1 MPVFNIC
8 LKIFRKN
15 INNVLVYLII
25 FCGLSVLF
33 AFSSNSSGS
42 TTGFAQERV
51 DIALISKE
59 QTPLTAGLKQALAPS
74 ANFIA
79 LPDQVEQMQDALFFN
94 RVSYILRIPS
104 GFSASIMHGGTLKLD
119 KRVVSGSADNAYIDR
134 VVRQYF
140 QLASVYAKYN
150 PALSQAQIARKVL
163 ADLAKTTPVT
173 LSSHPV
179 ASSGSL
185 YLSHYFNFSAYAL
198 TVTLLLGIATIFI
211 VLNDEDIS
219 RRMRCAPLR
228 ALSVNAQLAL
238 VNLLFA
244 AMCWAFFAA
253 LGFLLDWKDVAA
265 SHPGLLLLNSGA
277 FSLTIAGFSY
287 LVGSIVTNREALSAI
302 ANIFGLGTA
311 FLSGAFVPQE
321 LMNGTVLKVASF
333 TPTYW
338 FVTANDRI
346 HNLTDDAWPAVTP
359 IIGNVLIVLA
369 FGVAFF
375 IVALVLGRRRQL
387 RA

>member
-25 FCGLSVLF
+25 FCGMSVLF
-33 AFSSNSSGS
+33 AFSSNSSGNM
-42 TTGFAQERV
+42 TGFAQERV

-79 LPDQVEQMQDALFFN
+79 LPDQVEQMQDALFFD

-238 VNLLFA
+238 VNLIFA
-244 AMCWAFFAA
+244 AMCWAFIAA

>member
-15 INNVLVYLII
+15 INIVLVYLII

-150 PALSQAQIARKVL
+150 PALSQAQIAKKVI
-163 ADLAKTTPVT
+163 ADLAETTPVT

-179 ASSGSL
+179 TSGSSL
-185 YLSHYFNFSAYAL
+185 YLSRYFNFSAYAL
-198 TVTLLLGIATIFI
+198 TVTLLFGIATIFI

-219 RRMRCAPLR
+219 RRLRCAPLR

-287 LVGSIVTNREALSAI
+287 LVGSIVTKREALSAI

-338 FVTANDRI
+338 FVTSNDRI
-346 HNLTDDAWPAVTP
+346 HNLTDDTWPAVTP

-375 IVALVLGRRRQL
+375 VVALVLGRRRQL

>member
-25 FCGLSVLF
+25 FCGMSVLF

-59 QTPLTAGLKQALAPS
+59 QTLLTAGLKQALAPS

-94 RVSYILRIPS
+94 RVSYILRIPR
-104 GFSASIMHGGTLKLD
+104 GFSASIMHVCTLKLD
-119 KRVVSGSADNAYIDR
+119 NRVVYGSPDNAYIDR

-244 AMCWAFFAA
+244 AICWAFIAA

-265 SHPGLLLLNSGA
+265 SHPGLLLLNSGV

-287 LVGSIVTNREALSAI
+287 IVGRIVTNREALSAI

-346 HNLTDDAWPAVTP
+346 YNLTDDAWPA
-359 IIGNVLIVLA
+359 LA
-369 FGVAFF
+369 GGHANH
-375 IVALVLGRRRQL
+375 R
-387 RA
+387 

>member
-15 INNVLVYLII
+15 INIVLVYLII

-104 GFSASIMHGGTLKLD
+104 GFSASIMHGGMLKLD

-150 PALSQAQIARKVL
+150 PALSQAQIAKKVL

-173 LSSHPV
+173 LSSHHV
-179 ASSGSL
+179 ATSGSL
-185 YLSHYFNFSAYAL
+185 YLSRYFNFSAYAL

-346 HNLTDDAWPAVTP
+346 YNLTNDAWPAVTP

>member
-219 RRMRCAPLR
+219 RRMRCAR
-228 ALSVNAQLAL
+228 
-238 VNLLFA
+238 
-244 AMCWAFFAA
+244 
-253 LGFLLDWKDVAA
+253 
-265 SHPGLLLLNSGA
+265 
-277 FSLTIAGFSY
+277 
-287 LVGSIVTNREALSAI
+287 SA
-302 ANIFGLGTA
+302 
-311 FLSGAFVPQE
+311 
-321 LMNGTVLKVASF
+321 
-333 TPTYW
+333 
-338 FVTANDRI
+338 
-346 HNLTDDAWPAVTP
+346 
-359 IIGNVLIVLA
+359 
-369 FGVAFF
+369 
-375 IVALVLGRRRQL
+375 
-387 RA
+387 